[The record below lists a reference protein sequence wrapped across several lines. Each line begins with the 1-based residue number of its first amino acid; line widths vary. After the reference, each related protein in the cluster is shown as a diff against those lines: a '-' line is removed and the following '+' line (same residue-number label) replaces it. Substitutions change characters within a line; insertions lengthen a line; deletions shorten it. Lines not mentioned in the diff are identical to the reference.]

1 MLSPKNVYKR
11 ITGVSAKNI
20 VKTYLLKLMS
30 VKTEKKQIISVGIIG
45 EETPRAKIFT
55 LFFLIILY
63 IFGYLSISLF

>member
-45 EETPRAKIFT
+45 EDTPNAKIFT

-63 IFGYLSISLF
+63 ILGYLSISLF